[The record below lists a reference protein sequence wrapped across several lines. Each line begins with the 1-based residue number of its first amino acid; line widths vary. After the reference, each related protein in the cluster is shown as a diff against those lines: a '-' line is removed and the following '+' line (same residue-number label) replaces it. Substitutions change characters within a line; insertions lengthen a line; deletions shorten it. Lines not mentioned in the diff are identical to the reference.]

1 MPRGSGTLGVEDIPF
16 IEVLMKGL
24 RVMALGAMQDKYDIW
39 GTHFFNYGQLKPGIA
54 PHPSQSEGWWGGRS

>member
-1 MPRGSGTLGVEDIPF
+1 MNAQGVWDPYRGRHFDF

-24 RVMALGAMQDKYDIW
+24 RVMALREMRDKYDIL

-54 PHPSQSEGWWGGRS
+54 PHPSQSEGWWGG